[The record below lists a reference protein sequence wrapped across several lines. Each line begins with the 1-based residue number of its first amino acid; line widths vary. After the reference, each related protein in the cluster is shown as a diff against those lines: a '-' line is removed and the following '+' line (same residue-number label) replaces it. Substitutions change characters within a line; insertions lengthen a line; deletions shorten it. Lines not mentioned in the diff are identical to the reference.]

1 MSIKV
6 TKLINKTGILAII
19 ELIKLI
25 NPKEIIPNIIKT
37 IICLV
42 VNSLQY
48 LYESEK
54 HSLSFYSHSIFSFW
68 TVFSVFRAIST
79 HNRYRFRV

>member
-25 NPKEIIPNIIKT
+25 NPKEIIPNII
-37 IICLV
+37 
-42 VNSLQY
+42 
-48 LYESEK
+48 
-54 HSLSFYSHSIFSFW
+54 
-68 TVFSVFRAIST
+68 
-79 HNRYRFRV
+79 